1 MNAFRQAYL
10 CRLRYATRAAT
21 STAFR
26 LPAVQAGLSQEARP
40 AQGMKLTRATGSPP
54 PSASPASPPL
64 ADGKVLMKV
73 GKYRGKAFADIYS
86 EDPQYCQWVCK
97 AALTTDSSGDSLKIF
112 AAYVQHRWLLSLQNL
127 VSQAKANSLLGQQL
141 VVTGEPTEL
150 TRSTLEG
157 LIRILGG
164 KVTSKISEA
173 TAIVVAGSKQWN
185 GEPVSESTKMQ
196 QAIARDIPLLTVDDF
211 QAWVQKISTSKS
223 SGQSKGKQRGKVSKV
238 SK

>member
-97 AALTTDSSGDSLKIF
+97 AAL
-112 AAYVQHRWLLSLQNL
+112 WLLSLQNL